1 MLLLAVL
8 LTLGAQDP
16 LDACAD
22 VGGHLETVACYGEA
36 RERIEA
42 EQGTI
47 LARINRSLDGLTTE
61 YGAEP
66 ETAKRSLADAQT
78 RWKAFVDADCAVGEA
93 LFGDGNAFALDAL
106 DCEIAHF
113 EDRNRQLL
121 ALEARYLAN

>member
-1 MLLLAVL
+1 MLLFAVL
-8 LTLGAQDP
+8 LTLSAQDP

-22 VGGHLETVACYGEA
+22 IGGNLETVTCYGEA
-36 RERIEA
+36 REQIEA

-78 RWKAFVDADCAVGEA
+78 RWEAFVDADCAVGEA

-121 ALEARYLAN
+121 ALEARYLAD